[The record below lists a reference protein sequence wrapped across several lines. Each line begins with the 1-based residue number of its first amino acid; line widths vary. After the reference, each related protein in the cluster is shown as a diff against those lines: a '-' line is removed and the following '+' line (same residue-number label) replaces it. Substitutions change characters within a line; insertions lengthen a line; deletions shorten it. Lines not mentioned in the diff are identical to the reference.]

1 VREGGWQVGP
11 ARQRERESEQSG
23 CARAVAG
30 RQWAERGGSA
40 SARGGEAAAAWA
52 ESSLARGEGFLFYF
66 LFSNSYFHFCFFF
79 LLNNLFSR

>member
-11 ARQRERESEQSG
+11 AHQRERERAERSG
-23 CARAVAG
+23 YARA
-30 RQWAERGGSA
+30 QWVEGGGSA
-40 SARGGEAAAAWA
+40 GARGGEAAAAWA
-52 ESSLARGEGFLFYF
+52 ESSPARGESFLFYF